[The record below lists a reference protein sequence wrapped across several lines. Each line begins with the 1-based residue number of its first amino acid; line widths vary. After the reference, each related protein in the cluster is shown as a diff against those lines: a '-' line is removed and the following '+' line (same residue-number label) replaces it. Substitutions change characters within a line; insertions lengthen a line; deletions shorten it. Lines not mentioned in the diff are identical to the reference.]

1 MMTVGTSSYPGNT
14 FLDMDCESSAY
25 YDGKNPGTSSIS
37 GYSEE
42 YRAQQLLN
50 YPLLNLQ
57 LEGDSVLPEIPMG
70 NIVDRLRM
78 LRLRPTLE
86 DNTSL
91 AEVLGLSQLSSLQ
104 SGFYGGG
111 SRQKQISY
119 MCMALTRS
127 LYDAPSRFIDCSKAR
142 FFSSNT
148 LGAASSG
155 IGLKNFLYQ
164 MLIGVEL
171 LIRLRKEP
179 ATISYSG
186 LVSDAISGLIVLAA
200 LWMENVVIQGP
211 KAGLTKDDPK
221 AYTLY
226 ASQNQRQVEALIRFG
241 EAMEWPYM
249 DEARNYI
256 ENAYQDLI
264 AARPVPSWDI
274 YDWLFGL
281 VLPGKCYRHRIM
293 ACLVHSSPTIRS
305 IGSAPYWENG
315 LVVKDKSYWPRRT
328 VIGRVLGGLKG
339 VKIVCGWIGPLP
351 APKENVTGWIRLK
364 ARSVDIPVPVQAS
377 VSNQSAF
384 RALGFD
390 DPSGRAEDV
399 GAFLQ
404 SITNPD
410 EWVEAPPP
418 TATRRSD
425 AMARVQLKAIHLNLL
440 PGFET
445 SSLPTEEYQ
454 ASVDFEIDGQTIT
467 YTFYSNPVFVAAPP
481 CVGSHVLHQRQVQ
494 KYKENVLM
502 AADIK
507 NKYPPT
513 DQLVVIDAMG
523 EGEEVLARAWCAERG
538 RHAIIRKGEECCF
551 SCAAS
556 VTVGRTGL
564 GVNVLIMCR

>member
-1 MMTVGTSSYPGNT
+1 MLDLADSSPSDAPPAYTPNLSDPAQLRRQLDELGVELKRKNKGGLSVSPYTLPGSIDAIRLLYTGLTQLDLTPREYGTPTYLHPNFSESELVPVYHHADHRIGMMTVGTSSYPGNT

-91 AEVLGLSQLSSLQ
+91 AEVLGLSQYVTLPFPLGFFINIARLSSLQ

-211 KAGLTKDDPK
+211 KA
-221 AYTLY
+221 
-226 ASQNQRQVEALIRFG
+226 
-241 EAMEWPYM
+241 
-249 DEARNYI
+249 
-256 ENAYQDLI
+256 
-264 AARPVPSWDI
+264 
-274 YDWLFGL
+274 
-281 VLPGKCYRHRIM
+281 
-293 ACLVHSSPTIRS
+293 
-305 IGSAPYWENG
+305 
-315 LVVKDKSYWPRRT
+315 
-328 VIGRVLGGLKG
+328 
-339 VKIVCGWIGPLP
+339 
-351 APKENVTGWIRLK
+351 
-364 ARSVDIPVPVQAS
+364 
-377 VSNQSAF
+377 VSNK
-384 RALGFD
+384 
-390 DPSGRAEDV
+390 PCK
-399 GAFLQ
+399 
-404 SITNPD
+404 T
-410 EWVEAPPP
+410 WV
-418 TATRRSD
+418 SKKD
-425 AMARVQLKAIHLNLL
+425 
-440 PGFET
+440 
-445 SSLPTEEYQ
+445 
-454 ASVDFEIDGQTIT
+454 
-467 YTFYSNPVFVAAPP
+467 
-481 CVGSHVLHQRQVQ
+481 
-494 KYKENVLM
+494 
-502 AADIK
+502 
-507 NKYPPT
+507 
-513 DQLVVIDAMG
+513 
-523 EGEEVLARAWCAERG
+523 
-538 RHAIIRKGEECCF
+538 
-551 SCAAS
+551 
-556 VTVGRTGL
+556 
-564 GVNVLIMCR
+564 